1 MFGNS
6 MNMLTESK
14 PEGFEEAELLP
25 FGIIRVD
32 SRAEGSLRRLLLQ
45 NDMNDGDVAMLLH
58 SYIPNHQ
65 ADIKHI
71 NDIFMELDEAF
82 VSVNRIAG
90 SRKRDFTIRLDDYT
104 SLESELTRLV
114 RMCEAFRKWR
124 DDPLRF
130 IQALLI
136 YGDRHE

>member
-1 MFGNS
+1 
-6 MNMLTESK
+6 MLTEPR

-25 FGIIRVD
+25 FGVIRVD
-32 SRAEGSLRRLLLQ
+32 SRAEGSLRRLLVQ
-45 NDMNDGDVAMLLH
+45 NDMNDGDVAVLLH

-82 VSVNRIAG
+82 VSVNRISG
-90 SRKRDFTIRLDDYT
+90 SKKRDFTIRRDDFS
-104 SLESELTRLV
+104 SLEGELTRLV
-114 RMCEAFRKWR
+114 RMTEAMKKWR

>member
-1 MFGNS
+1 
-6 MNMLTESK
+6 MLTESK